1 VAIERVAVVGAG
13 FMGHAIG
20 QEFALAGHPVALHDL
35 TEAHLQQAMARVER
49 NLQEMAH
56 WGIVAEEAVSEALA
70 RIRTTTVLADAVG
83 NADLVVE
90 AVFENLE
97 LKREVFS
104 ALDRL
109 CPPHTILA
117 SNTSTLMP
125 SLLATATR
133 RPERVLVT
141 HYFYPP
147 SLLPLVEVVRGERT
161 AEGVVQAVC
170 ALLRRMGKSPIV
182 VQKEAPGF
190 IANRLQFALQREA
203 LYIVEQGIATAQDVD
218 RAVRDGFG
226 RRLAFAGPFEIAEP
240 VGWDLELQIQ
250 RYLFPDL
257 AGSLTPSPLVVQK
270 VEGGE
275 LGVKTGRGFYDW
287 TPESAEAWRRRMT
300 EGLLRLRQ
308 WLQSGGERLAL

>member
-1 VAIERVAVVGAG
+1 MEIERVAVVGAG

-20 QEFALAGHPVALHDL
+20 QEFAVAGLPVVLHDL
-35 TEAHLQQAMARVER
+35 TEAHLQQALAWIER
-49 NLQEMAH
+49 NLREMAQ
-56 WGIVAEEAVSEALA
+56 WGIIAEEAASEALA

-83 NADLVVE
+83 DADLVVE

-97 LKREVFS
+97 LKRKVFS
-104 ALDRL
+104 ALDCL
-109 CPPHTILA
+109 CPAHTVLA

-125 SLLATATR
+125 SLLAAATH
-133 RPERVLVT
+133 RPERVLAT
-141 HYFYPP
+141 HFFYPP

-161 AEGVVQAVC
+161 AEEIVQAVC

-203 LYIVEQGIATAQDVD
+203 LHIVEQGIATAQDVD
-218 RAVRDGFG
+218 VAVRDGFG
-226 RRLAFAGPFEIAEP
+226 RRLAFAGPFEVAEP

-257 AGSLTPSPLVVQK
+257 AASLTPSPLVVQK
-270 VEGGE
+270 VERGE
-275 LGVKTGRGFYDW
+275 LGVKTGRGFYEW
-287 TPESAEAWRRRMT
+287 TPESAEAWRRRMAA
-300 EGLLRLRQ
+300 GLLRLRQ
-308 WLQSGGERLAL
+308 WLEGGPDGLTG